1 MIHGTS
7 EDVIGAFASTVS
19 VPDWRLAS
27 VLDGA
32 ADAILVCS
40 DDGQV
45 VYFNKAGERLF
56 GYAADQ
62 IVGCSV
68 EALLP
73 RHDSSPLGEGHWTSR
88 FHPAAGDSRV
98 RLRSLDGRE
107 FAAEVTISAAT
118 TATGS
123 YSLVIIREKMAQSG
137 RDADAGADS
146 AATDAHAEI
155 VRTAR
160 IAAMEELGGALAH
173 KLNQPLTAVIL
184 YLQAI
189 GRAYGRET
197 DGNRLPEKVVAI
209 LEKAVREAER
219 ASSFLQRI
227 RQAHEHEMMGQ
238 QPVDLN
244 HALEDVLDLGV
255 FVDRRGVRIERLL
268 TPRLPP
274 VRGNPVEL
282 QQALIALIRAALESA
297 GRAGAPGIRLA
308 TQRLGE
314 HVMVVA
320 ELRSAAAHGGVCPA
334 GASHGAP
341 FGAPSGAPVGAPQG
355 EIAVN
360 CAESTDGRRNC
371 EKDLSIA
378 RAIAH
383 GHGGELMVDCDGR
396 DRGRKFTL
404 RLPLQAEAAS
414 SL

>member
-1 MIHGTS
+1 MIHGTP
-7 EDVIGAFASTVS
+7 EDVIGALASSVT

-32 ADAILVCS
+32 TDSILVCS
-40 DDGQV
+40 DDGRV
-45 VYFNKAGERLF
+45 IYFNKSCERLF
-56 GYAADQ
+56 GCAADH
-62 IVGCSV
+62 IVGCHV
-68 EALLP
+68 DALLP
-73 RHDSSPLGEGHWTSR
+73 QHDGPPLRGGDWTSR
-88 FHPAAGDSRV
+88 FHPAADAGPV
-98 RLRSLDGRE
+98 RLRGFDGHE
-107 FAAEVTISAAT
+107 FAAEVMVSPA
-118 TATGS
+118 ATGS
-123 YSLVIIREKMAQSG
+123 YCLLIIREKMAQTGHSADG
-137 RDADAGADS
+137 AGSNAAADAQAG
-146 AATDAHAEI
+146 I
-155 VRTAR
+155 VRAAR
-160 IAAMEELGGALAH
+160 MAAMEELGGALAH

-197 DGNRLPEKVVAI
+197 EGNKLPEKVIAI

-227 RQAHEHEMMGQ
+227 RQAHDQDHDQDLMGSR
-238 QPVDLN
+238 PVDLN
-244 HALEDVLDLGV
+244 HVLEDVLDLGV
-255 FVDRRGVRIERLL
+255 FVDRPGARIDRLL

-282 QQALIALIRAALESA
+282 QQALIALMHAALEA
-297 GRAGAPGIRLA
+297 AARAGAPGIRLA

-320 ELRSAAAHGGVCPA
+320 ELRPAAIR
-334 GASHGAP
+334 GATTHDGAVP
-341 FGAPSGAPVGAPQG
+341 GAVLGNPLG
-355 EIAVN
+355 EIAIN

-383 GHGGELMVDCDGR
+383 DHGGELMVDCDGR
-396 DRGRKFTL
+396 DRGTRFTL
-404 RLPLQAEAAS
+404 RLPLLAEAAS

>member
-7 EDVIGAFASTVS
+7 EDVIGALASTVS

-45 VYFNKAGERLF
+45 VYFNQACERLF
-56 GYAADQ
+56 GYGADQ
-62 IVGCSV
+62 IVGCHV

-73 RHDSSPLGEGHWTSR
+73 RHDGSALGEGHWTSR
-88 FHPAAGDSRV
+88 FHPAAGDGRV

-118 TATGS
+118 TATGP
-123 YSLVIIREKMAQSG
+123 YSLLIIREKMAQSG
-137 RDADAGADS
+137 RNADAGAGGDG
-146 AATDAHAEI
+146 AATDAQAEI

-197 DGNRLPEKVVAI
+197 DGNILPEKVVAI

-227 RQAHEHEMMGQ
+227 RQAHEQEMMGQ

-244 HALEDVLDLGV
+244 RALEDVLDLGV
-255 FVDRRGVRIERLL
+255 FVDRRGARIERLL

-282 QQALIALIRAALESA
+282 QQALIALIRAALETA

-320 ELRSAAAHGGVCPA
+320 ELRPAAAQG
-334 GASHGAP
+334 GAP
-341 FGAPSGAPVGAPQG
+341 LGAPPGVPLG
-355 EIAVN
+355 EIAIN

-396 DRGRKFTL
+396 DRGTKFTL

>member
-1 MIHGTS
+1 VIHGTP
-7 EDVIGAFASTVS
+7 EDVIGALASSVS

-32 ADAILVCS
+32 ADSILICS
-40 DDGQV
+40 DDGHV
-45 VYFNKAGERLF
+45 VYFNKACERLF
-56 GYAADQ
+56 GCAADH
-62 IVGCSV
+62 IVGCHV
-68 EALLP
+68 DALLP
-73 RHDSSPLGEGHWTSR
+73 QHNGSPLREGHWTSR
-88 FHPAAGDSRV
+88 FYSAAGAGPV
-98 RLRSLDGRE
+98 RLRGFDGHE
-107 FAAEVTISAAT
+107 FAAEVSASPAA

-123 YSLVIIREKMAQSG
+123 YCLLIIREKMAQTGHSADG
-137 RDADAGADS
+137 AGSNAAADAQ
-146 AATDAHAEI
+146 AEI
-155 VRTAR
+155 VRAAR
-160 IAAMEELGGALAH
+160 MSAMEELGGALAH

-197 DGNRLPEKVVAI
+197 DGNKLPEKVIAI

-227 RQAHEHEMMGQ
+227 RQAHDQDLMGSR
-238 QPVDLN
+238 PVDLN
-244 HALEDVLDLGV
+244 HVLEDALDLGV
-255 FVDRRGVRIERLL
+255 FVDRSGARIERLL

-282 QQALIALIRAALESA
+282 QQALIALIRAALEA
-297 GRAGAPGIRLA
+297 AARAGAPGIRLA

-320 ELRSAAAHGGVCPA
+320 ELRPAAIHGATTHDGAAPGVAHGNA
-334 GASHGAP
+334 L
-341 FGAPSGAPVGAPQG
+341 G
-355 EIAVN
+355 EIAIN

-383 GHGGELMVDCDGR
+383 DHGGELMVDCDGR
-396 DRGRKFTL
+396 DRGTRFTL
-404 RLPLQAEAAS
+404 RLPLLAEAAS